1 MSRDR
6 WKDKNVPTFLA
17 NSVRQCRD
25 NSALTC
31 LVKLAR
37 SKRESDCPQMILTE
51 MFNFQYP
58 KTAMQKCS
66 ASEL

>member
-37 SKRESDCPQMILTE
+37 SKSLTGPQMILTE

-66 ASEL
+66 PSEL

>member
-1 MSRDR
+1 MSPDR

-37 SKRESDCPQMILTE
+37 SKSLTG
-51 MFNFQYP
+51 P
-58 KTAMQKCS
+58 
-66 ASEL
+66 